1 MAGSHEGMLMGK
13 CDGGAGRVKNID
25 RRTFLGGLA
34 SVVAVRTV
42 GDVGDAEPAVRFGF
56 ITDCHYAA
64 HIVPAAGDLREYGK
78 GLDKMRAFAAA
89 MRRLKPDFVVEGGD
103 FKDLGRTPEESLV
116 YLRDME
122 RAFASAGLP
131 RYHVLGN
138 HDHDNLSKD
147 EFLSVVGN
155 EGQPQAKAYYAF
167 EKNGIRFVVLDA
179 CYRPDGAAYCRGDFF
194 WKDALLPDEQVA
206 FLKDE
211 LASATGPVVPIV
223 HQQLDAEDETC
234 IRNAVE
240 VRRILEASG
249 KVRLVIQ
256 GHLHEGSFR
265 EVNGIGYFTGAA
277 SVLGS
282 AAAANAYSLVEVY
295 PSGAARIR
303 SFNPEKETKTSWVP
317 GAWEGGREWRA
328 GHYQVHYIY
337 TGRSESMFHVFP
349 DGTTMLLDCGDTM
362 RFYHTPAEVPL
373 PCDPRMRAG
382 EFAARYVLD
391 HNPKGDR
398 VDIFH
403 LSHYHEDHGGGM
415 RYHGGPAGESSQ
427 GRFNLC
433 GIADAARFLKFGKV
447 IDRAWPGFDDPVDAL
462 VRSRGDGT
470 PAQVRAVYAHLAETQ
485 GTAVERFALGARLR
499 FGALEIFN
507 LCANGRFV
515 RKDGS
520 VCDLYAAHLAA
531 GQKSVNE
538 NGMSCGFVAT
548 LGKFRYFTAGDFS
561 DGLRDGSD
569 VLRTEEA
576 LAEAVGP
583 VCIAKLNHH
592 GHHSMFPKLVAALR
606 ARVWTNCTLDRQHC
620 TEDTMTRLA
629 DRSLYDGD
637 RLMLP
642 TYQPLRR
649 AEESCGRAYLKDVA
663 RCVIDTPCHV
673 VLDVPPG
680 GETYSL
686 SCYSATRAGNP
697 LVGEF
702 SFMS

>member
-1 MAGSHEGMLMGK
+1 M
-13 CDGGAGRVKNID
+13 VD
-25 RRTFLGGLA
+25 RRSFVGALA
-34 SVVAVRTV
+34 SLVAVRTV
-42 GDVGDAEPAVRFGF
+42 GDIGDAEPAVRFGF

-64 HIVPAAGDLREYGK
+64 HIVPAAGDLREYAK

-89 MRRLKPDFVVEGGD
+89 LRTLKPDFVVEGGD
-103 FKDLGRTPEESLV
+103 FKDLGRTPEESLG
-116 YLRDME
+116 YLRDIE
-122 RAFASAGLP
+122 REFAAIGLP

-138 HDHDNLSKD
+138 HDHDNLSKE
-147 EFLSVVGN
+147 EFLSAVAN
-155 EGQPQAKAYYAF
+155 EGQQQAKAYYSF
-167 EKNGIRFVVLDA
+167 VKNGITFVVLDA
-179 CYRPDGAAYCRGDFF
+179 CYRADGTAYCRGNFS
-194 WKDALLPDEQVA
+194 WKEASVPDEQVA
-206 FLKDE
+206 FLRE
-211 LASATGPVVPIV
+211 TLAAAEGPVVPIV

-234 IRNAVE
+234 IRNAAE
-240 VRRILEASG
+240 IRKLLEESG

-256 GHLHEGSFR
+256 GHWHEGSFR
-265 EVNGIGYFTGAA
+265 EVNGIGYYTGAA
-277 SVLGS
+277 SVLGGQGAS
-282 AAAANAYSLVEVY
+282 NAFSLVEVY

-303 SFNPEKETKTSWVP
+303 SYGAERDFRTSWVP
-317 GAWEGGREWRA
+317 GAWEGGREWRK

-362 RFYHTPAEVPL
+362 RFYHNAAEVPL

-403 LSHYHEDHGGGM
+403 LSHYHEDHGGGA
-415 RYHGGPAGESSQ
+415 RYHGGLAGESSQ
-427 GRFNLC
+427 GKFYRC
-433 GIADAARFLKFGKV
+433 GLADAARFLKFGKV
-447 IDRAWPGFDDPVDAL
+447 VDRAWPGFDDPLDVFAH
-462 VRSRGDGT
+462 SRGDGT
-470 PAQVRAVYAHLAETQ
+470 PAQIRAVYAHLAETQ
-485 GTAVERFALGARLR
+485 GTTFERFALGERLH
-499 FGALEIFN
+499 FGDLEVFN

-520 VCDLYAAHLAA
+520 VCDLYAARLKA

-561 DGLRDGSD
+561 DGLRNGSQ

-583 VCIAKLNHH
+583 VCVAKLNHH
-592 GHHSMFPKLVAALR
+592 GHHSMYPKLVAALR
-606 ARVWTNCTLDRQHC
+606 ARVWTNCSLDRQHC
-620 TEDTMTRLA
+620 TDDTMTRLA
-629 DRSLYDGD
+629 DRSLYGGS
-637 RLMLP
+637 RLLLP

-649 AEESCGRAYLKDVA
+649 KVLDCGRAYLKDVA

-680 GETYSL
+680 GETYTL

-702 SFMS
+702 TFMS